1 MAENLVEMWAVAII
15 SPLKMRGWLERS
27 LDLLYPPICALCRV
41 NLTEGDALCSP
52 CEQDLPR
59 LKPPFCQRCGEAFQ
73 GQIEDEFVC
82 PNCHDLKFAFEF
94 ARSALIRDERTLEMI
109 HRLKYGRELHLAKD
123 LGRLATESFADPR
136 LAFALADQW
145 PLVPVPLHRKRLQ
158 HRHFNQ
164 AEEICRVLARCTGLP
179 QIKAL
184 KRIRATEH
192 QTRLSRTQRME
203 NLRGAF
209 AMTRAGRRQIGKSSA
224 GVVLVDDVFTTG
236 STVGECAKILR
247 RAGFQRVVVITV
259 MRG

>member
-1 MAENLVEMWAVAII
+1 
-15 SPLKMRGWLERS
+15 
-27 LDLLYPPICALCRV
+27 
-41 NLTEGDALCSP
+41 
-52 CEQDLPR
+52 
-59 LKPPFCQRCGEAFQ
+59 
-73 GQIEDEFVC
+73 
-82 PNCHDLKFAFEF
+82 
-94 ARSALIRDERTLEMI
+94 
-109 HRLKYGRELHLAKD
+109 
-123 LGRLATESFADPR
+123 

-164 AEEICRVLARCTGLP
+164 AEEICRVLALRTGLP

-209 AMTRAGRRQIGKSSA
+209 AMTRAGRRQIGKSPA

-247 RAGFQRVVVITV
+247 RAGFQRVAVITV

>member
-1 MAENLVEMWAVAII
+1 MLANLRVESSGWRKLI
-15 SPLKMRGWLERS
+15 SRS

-41 NLTEGDALCSP
+41 NLSDGRALCGP
-52 CEQDLPR
+52 CDQDLPR
-59 LKPPFCQRCGEAFQ
+59 LSFPFCQRCGEAFQ

-82 PNCHDLKFAFEF
+82 PNCSDLKFAFEF
-94 ARSALIRDERTLEMI
+94 ARASLVRDERTLEMI
-109 HRLKYGRELHLAKD
+109 HRFKYSRELHLAKD

-136 LAFALADQW
+136 LTISLAERW
-145 PLVPVPLHRKRLQ
+145 PLVPVPLHRQRLQ

-164 AEEICRVLARCTGLP
+164 AEEICRVLARHTGLP

-184 KRIRATEH
+184 KRIRPTEH
-192 QTRLSRTQRME
+192 QTRLSRAQRME

-209 AMTRAGRRQIGKSSA
+209 AMTRAGRRQIEKSPA

-236 STVGECAKILR
+236 STVDECSKILR
-247 RAGFQRVVVITV
+247 RAGFQKVFVITV